1 MLYPS
6 YRHCSAQHRRGK
18 LDLVHRL
25 ERGDV
30 VELDVRV
37 ERGREHPGAAV
48 GEAQRRHC
56 LGVRGDA
63 GEEAAAGQQVPEL
76 DVVPAGRGHEGIVA
90 AASASS
96 ANDGAASDPAPS
108 DSLALALALAAAAW
122 ADFFQGGTPPVDDG
136 FFLSPAPGDADASAL
151 WASDSFIRLSH

>member
-37 ERGREHPGAAV
+37 ERGREHPGTAV

-76 DVVPAGRGHEGIVA
+76 DVVPAGRGHEGIVGEEQDGL
-90 AASASS
+90 
-96 ANDGAASDPAPS
+96 DGAAVIHGGHGAVVAV
-108 DSLALALALAAAAW
+108 LARVPHLDGVVIGAG
-122 ADFFQGGTPPVDDG
+122 DQQGGGAARGATGPHIV
-136 FFLSPAPGDADASAL
+136 LERKS
-151 WASDSFIRLSH
+151 